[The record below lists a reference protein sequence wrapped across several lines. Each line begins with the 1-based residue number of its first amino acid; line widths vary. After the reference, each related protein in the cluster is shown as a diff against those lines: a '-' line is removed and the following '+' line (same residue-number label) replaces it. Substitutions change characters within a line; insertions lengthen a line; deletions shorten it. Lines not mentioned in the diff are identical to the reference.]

1 MEGSSEIKSVF
12 WIGTFVMLFLAF
24 GLLAMVLFY
33 QRHFAKMKQKETELL
48 LKTALDSEKQERQ
61 RIAKDLH
68 DSVQGDLSAIRN
80 YFLLLS
86 RKIYDEQN
94 QFLLEE
100 TKIALEQTIENTRLI
115 SYKLMPPLLEN
126 GGFVM
131 AVQDYFETLSKSS
144 GKSFTLHQ
152 HLEGFVVSTAM
163 GYELFR
169 VVQEFTSNMLKYG
182 SVTECT
188 LYLNKTTEKGICLEL
203 VDNGISFDFK
213 SHYAQSKGSGLQNIQ
228 SRLNSINAKFVQ
240 HEVTSGN
247 HFVINLSKKI

>member
-1 MEGSSEIKSVF
+1 MEGASEIKTVF

-48 LKTALDSEKQERQ
+48 LKTALESEKQERQ

-68 DSVQGDLSAIRN
+68 DSVQGDLNAIRN

-86 RKIYDEQN
+86 RKIHDSQH

-131 AVQDYFETLSKSS
+131 AIRDYFETLSKSS
-144 GKSFTLHQ
+144 SKSFTLQQ
-152 HLEGFVVSTAM
+152 HLDDFVVSTAM

-182 SVTECT
+182 TINECKLFIYET
-188 LYLNKTTEKGICLEL
+188 VEGISLEL
-203 VDNGISFDFK
+203 VDDGTSFDFK
-213 SHYAQSKGSGLQNIQ
+213 LSYTQSKGSGLQNIQ
-228 SRLNSINAKFVQ
+228 SRLSSIGAKLVQ
-240 HEVTSGN
+240 REVTSGN
-247 HFVINLSKKI
+247 HFVIYLPKEI